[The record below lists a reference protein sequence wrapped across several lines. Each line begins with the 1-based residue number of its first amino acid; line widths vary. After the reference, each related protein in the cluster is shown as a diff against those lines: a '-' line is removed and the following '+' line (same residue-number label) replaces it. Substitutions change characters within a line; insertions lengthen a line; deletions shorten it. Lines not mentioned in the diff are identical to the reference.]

1 MIQFLNMHVLSH
13 LKFFDAKLQDWEE
26 ANYYFEREWRISQDV
41 KFRLNDLWRV
51 ILPPG
56 MKPLEWKRDMIDRAV
71 KRPTSLSKPRSDVHL
86 DENSGCRGSESD
98 ISQKHRIPS
107 ASVTLA
113 IPANFILRTT
123 LHWQVC
129 VASPD
134 NHRAWIAL
142 HRNKRVLQLE
152 ENSSYTFDFH
162 EEAMSVKHIFHAAI
176 RASVGTPAKSDGS
189 LWIKLKNFCVET
201 PNRAVYALFW
211 AISMVG
217 IGAPSIR
224 PKALRLPPSSRIAT
238 FSLTPSSLLSP
249 PLHPPFSVLAQKRR
263 CVSAPRWP

>member
-1 MIQFLNMHVLSH
+1 MHVLSH

-134 NHRAWIAL
+134 TTAHGLHSIEIKGCCNLRKTAATHLTSMRRPCPSSIFFTPPYAQAWG
-142 HRNKRVLQLE
+142 R
-152 ENSSYTFDFH
+152 
-162 EEAMSVKHIFHAAI
+162 
-176 RASVGTPAKSDGS
+176 
-189 LWIKLKNFCVET
+189 
-201 PNRAVYALFW
+201 
-211 AISMVG
+211 
-217 IGAPSIR
+217 R
-224 PKALRLPPSSRIAT
+224 PKATGRSG
-238 FSLTPSSLLSP
+238 
-249 PLHPPFSVLAQKRR
+249 
-263 CVSAPRWP
+263 